1 MTSQPHVVT
10 PTGMIT
16 GAWSNN
22 HTVRRFYSIPY
33 ANFSGEFDD
42 AELRTANGDVDASTP
57 SPDAVA
63 LTVATPADAHDHDDL
78 PVIVFIH
85 GGSFETG
92 SHDDPRHDATAN
104 VQAGCV
110 QVNIGYRKKLPGFA
124 RFNNDAPGHYRGVHD
139 CLLAL
144 EWIQRN
150 IESFGGDPTN
160 VTLAGQSAGA
170 NLVLW
175 LCRPDHYRGG
185 FRRAIAMSP
194 ASPREPI
201 EARTSTLRMAMQVP
215 LTRRRLAELPQKKLD
230 RGYQRFKYLHINDV
244 ALGPD
249 LRELGELADVPL
261 WVSTTHDE
269 FHHHPLAATDSKPWV
284 RSVPGSKALFKKT
297 ARDLQL
303 SRNFDAWMEGVLAL
317 DPYRPM
323 GRLLTDALI
332 GRWAA
337 SAITKATGPVW
348 LSEYYRSTAGAVQHS
363 SDIAYLFGVSDGDN
377 DSASEHAGRR
387 RLHEALLSFARTG
400 NPGFDSYSA
409 TGRTWRLDFGTGQ
422 ATMSE
427 SRIPRLAEYFPT
439 ESRGQ

>member
-1 MTSQPHVVT
+1 
-10 PTGMIT
+10 
-16 GAWSNN
+16 
-22 HTVRRFYSIPY
+22 
-33 ANFSGEFDD
+33 
-42 AELRTANGDVDASTP
+42 
-57 SPDAVA
+57 
-63 LTVATPADAHDHDDL
+63 
-78 PVIVFIH
+78 
-85 GGSFETG
+85 
-92 SHDDPRHDATAN
+92 
-104 VQAGCV
+104 
-110 QVNIGYRKKLPGFA
+110 
-124 RFNNDAPGHYRGVHD
+124 
-139 CLLAL
+139 
-144 EWIQRN
+144 
-150 IESFGGDPTN
+150 
-160 VTLAGQSAGA
+160 
-170 NLVLW
+170 
-175 LCRPDHYRGG
+175 
-185 FRRAIAMSP
+185 
-194 ASPREPI
+194 
-201 EARTSTLRMAMQVP
+201 MQVP

-422 ATMSE
+422 ATMLE

>member
-1 MTSQPHVVT
+1 
-10 PTGMIT
+10 MIT

-33 ANFSGEFDD
+33 ANFSGTFDD
-42 AELRTANGDVDASTP
+42 AELCTANGDVDASTP
-57 SPDAVA
+57 APEAVA
-63 LTVATPADAHDHDDL
+63 LTIATPPDARDRDDL

-185 FRRAIAMSP
+185 FRRAIVMSP
-194 ASPREPI
+194 ASPRQPI

-249 LRELGELADVPL
+249 LRELGELADV
-261 WVSTTHDE
+261 
-269 FHHHPLAATDSKPWV
+269 
-284 RSVPGSKALFKKT
+284 
-297 ARDLQL
+297 
-303 SRNFDAWMEGVLAL
+303 
-317 DPYRPM
+317 
-323 GRLLTDALI
+323 RL
-332 GRWAA
+332 
-337 SAITKATGPVW
+337 
-348 LSEYYRSTAGAVQHS
+348 
-363 SDIAYLFGVSDGDN
+363 
-377 DSASEHAGRR
+377 
-387 RLHEALLSFARTG
+387 
-400 NPGFDSYSA
+400 
-409 TGRTWRLDFGTGQ
+409 
-422 ATMSE
+422 
-427 SRIPRLAEYFPT
+427 
-439 ESRGQ
+439 

>member
-1 MTSQPHVVT
+1 M
-10 PTGMIT
+10 
-16 GAWSNN
+16 
-22 HTVRRFYSIPY
+22 
-33 ANFSGEFDD
+33 
-42 AELRTANGDVDASTP
+42 
-57 SPDAVA
+57 
-63 LTVATPADAHDHDDL
+63 
-78 PVIVFIH
+78 
-85 GGSFETG
+85 
-92 SHDDPRHDATAN
+92 
-104 VQAGCV
+104 
-110 QVNIGYRKKLPGFA
+110 
-124 RFNNDAPGHYRGVHD
+124 
-139 CLLAL
+139 
-144 EWIQRN
+144 
-150 IESFGGDPTN
+150 
-160 VTLAGQSAGA
+160 
-170 NLVLW
+170 
-175 LCRPDHYRGG
+175 
-185 FRRAIAMSP
+185 
-194 ASPREPI
+194 
-201 EARTSTLRMAMQVP
+201 
-215 LTRRRLAELPQKKLD
+215 
-230 RGYQRFKYLHINDV
+230 HINDV

-303 SRNFDAWMEGVLAL
+303 SRNFDAWMEGALAL

-337 SAITKATGPVW
+337 SAVTKATGPVW
-348 LSEYYRSTAGAVQHS
+348 LSEYYRSTPGGVQHS
-363 SDIAYLFGVSDGDN
+363 SDIAYLFGVGSSNTGDAANIAENNAASYGANDVDGSIGDR
-377 DSASEHAGRR
+377 AGRR

-422 ATMSE
+422 AIMSE